1 MKILTFLLVA
11 STLWAAP
18 SELQPGTLVNA
29 RLLTSV
35 STATSKAGDSIN
47 VVVIAGPLAGTALR
61 GRIDQVKSVQEDTRA
76 TLKFEFSGARVV
88 GVDNARESVD
98 TSGRI
103 QGILESETLS
113 SQLDLGLE
121 RLERDFKDLAAVL
134 RATKLALIKAPDAEI
149 SYPAGTELTL
159 ELTRPAPAD
168 GNGASHPQPTAEL
181 IKQVETLPLRTVAR
195 RPALPSDL
203 TNLLFIGTREAVE
216 QAFRSAGWS
225 PARKLDANSAIET
238 AIAIIEARGYHEAPV
253 STILLEGRYPEMVF
267 QKTTNTFAKRHHV
280 RIWRVDGT
288 FGGNPLWIGAATHD
302 TGIAFAA
309 DERAFYHTIDAEIDK
324 ERDKIV
330 NDLVF
335 DARAERLGL
344 VERAHAPRAT
354 RNATGDRVVTD
365 GRIAVVRVSYR

>member
-1 MKILTFLLVA
+1 M
-11 STLWAAP
+11 
-18 SELQPGTLVNA
+18 
-29 RLLTSV
+29 
-35 STATSKAGDSIN
+35 
-47 VVVIAGPLAGTALR
+47 
-61 GRIDQVKSVQEDTRA
+61 
-76 TLKFEFSGARVV
+76 
-88 GVDNARESVD
+88 
-98 TSGRI
+98 
-103 QGILESETLS
+103 
-113 SQLDLGLE
+113 
-121 RLERDFKDLAAVL
+121 
-134 RATKLALIKAPDAEI
+134 
-149 SYPAGTELTL
+149 
-159 ELTRPAPAD
+159 
-168 GNGASHPQPTAEL
+168 
-181 IKQVETLPLRTVAR
+181 
-195 RPALPSDL
+195 
-203 TNLLFIGTREAVE
+203 
-216 QAFRSAGWS
+216 
-225 PARKLDANSAIET
+225 
-238 AIAIIEARGYHEAPV
+238 

-344 VERAHAPRAT
+344 VERAHAPKAT